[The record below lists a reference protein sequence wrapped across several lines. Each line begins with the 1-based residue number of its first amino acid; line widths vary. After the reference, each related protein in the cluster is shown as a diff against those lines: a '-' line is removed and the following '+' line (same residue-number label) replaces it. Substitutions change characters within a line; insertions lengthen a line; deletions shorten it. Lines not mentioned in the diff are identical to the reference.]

1 MTAAP
6 RDLQK
11 APSYATEYRQVLR
24 GLFDAVEV
32 SAPTESAT
40 FERGIQLTA
49 GMFRTASQAG
59 GKIML
64 IGNGASAAIAG
75 HQAADLVRGVGMAAC
90 TFNDAP
96 LLTCLGNDL
105 GYEHTFDTPIGL
117 HAKPGDV
124 LVCISSSGASKNV
137 LFGAQ
142 MARSKGCKVLTLS
155 GFKTDNPL
163 RALGDVNFFVPSNG
177 YGFVE
182 VVHLGILHCAIDFLA
197 GR

>member
-1 MTAAP
+1 M
-6 RDLQK
+6 QK
-11 APSYATEYRQVLR
+11 ARGYATEYRQILHK
-24 GLFDAVEV
+24 LFDGIEV
-32 SAPTESAT
+32 TTPKESTT
-40 FERGIQLTA
+40 FERGVELIA
-49 GMFRTASQAG
+49 GMFRTASRAG
-59 GKIML
+59 GKVML

-75 HQAADLVRGVGMAAC
+75 HQAADLVRGVGIAAC

-117 HAKPGDV
+117 LAKPEDV
-124 LVCISSSGASKNV
+124 LACISSSGASKNI
-137 LFGAQ
+137 LLGAEK
-142 MARSKGCKVLTLS
+142 ARSKGCRVVTLS
-155 GFKTDNPL
+155 GFKSDNPL
-163 RALGDVNFFVPSNG
+163 RSLGDVNFFVPSNG